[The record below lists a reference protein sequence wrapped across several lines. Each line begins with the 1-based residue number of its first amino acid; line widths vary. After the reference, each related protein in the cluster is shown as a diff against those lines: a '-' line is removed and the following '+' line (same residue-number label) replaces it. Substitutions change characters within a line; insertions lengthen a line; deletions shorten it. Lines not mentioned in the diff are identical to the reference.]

1 MVFDPHRPTRL
12 VVEDISDYQIQVLL
26 LLQLGCIGLTTEGKG
41 FKAWLEDMTGK
52 KADFSLRK
60 DTFNNLYGLG
70 LLRHAQDYRVNV
82 FAYKLSH
89 KGLEVL
95 NKLTDVRK
103 APNIKRVVQ
112 VPLTYPLTDT
122 STNSN

>member
-12 VVEDISDYQIQVLL
+12 IVEKISDYQIQVLL

-41 FKAWLEDMTGK
+41 FKAWFEDMNGK
-52 KADFSLRK
+52 KVDFSLRK
-60 DTFNNLYGLG
+60 DTLGNLYGLG
-70 LLRHAQDYRVNV
+70 LLRNAQPNRHGV
-82 FAYKLSH
+82 FPYKLSH

-95 NKLTDVRK
+95 NKLTDARK

-112 VPLTYPLTDT
+112 VPLTYPFADT
-122 STNSN
+122 SINSN